1 MKTVIC
7 FGTFDLLHLGHLSYF
22 EQAKKY
28 GDYLIVVVAR
38 DTTKEKQKKK
48 ILFTER
54 ERLKLL
60 QSLRIVDEA
69 VLGDKED
76 HYKIITAK
84 KPDTILLGY
93 DHPISEEDLKKELA
107 KRNLHSLIYR
117 AKPFQIES
125 QKSNILRS
133 LLQKRGI

>member
-38 DTTKEKQKKK
+38 DSTKEKQKKK
-48 ILFTER
+48 ILFTEK

-60 QSLRIVDEA
+60 QSLHIVNET
-69 VLGDKED
+69 VLGDKKD
-76 HYKIITAK
+76 HYKIIVEK
-84 KPDTILLGY
+84 KPEVICLGY
-93 DHPISEEDLKKELA
+93 DHPISEENLKNELA
-107 KRNLHSLIYR
+107 RRNLYPQIFR

>member
-38 DTTKEKQKKK
+38 DSTKEKQKKK
-48 ILFTER
+48 IIFTEN

-84 KPDTILLGY
+84 KPDIILLGY
-93 DHPISEEDLKKELA
+93 DHPISEEDLKKELT
-107 KRNLHSLIYR
+107 KRNLHPLIFR
-117 AKPFQIES
+117 AKPFKIES

>member
-38 DTTKEKQKKK
+38 DSTKEKQQKK
-48 ILFTER
+48 IIFTEQ

-60 QSLRIVDEA
+60 QSLHIVDEA
-69 VLGDKED
+69 VLGDKKD
-76 HYKIITAK
+76 HYRIIVEK
-84 KPDTILLGY
+84 NPDVICLGY
-93 DHPISEEDLKKELA
+93 DHPITEEKLKIELHN
-107 KRNLHSLIYR
+107 RNLHPLIVR
-117 AKPFQIES
+117 AKPFKLKS
-125 QKSNILRS
+125 QKSSILRS
-133 LLQKRGI
+133 RLQEKWM

>member
-38 DTTKEKQKKK
+38 DSTKEKQKKK
-48 ILFTER
+48 IIFTED

-60 QSLRIVDEA
+60 QSLRLVDEA
-69 VLGDKED
+69 VLGYGKD
-76 HYKIITAK
+76 HFKIIVEK
-84 KPDTILLGY
+84 NPNVICLGY
-93 DHPISEEDLKKELA
+93 DHLISEEILQRELA
-107 KRNLHSLIYR
+107 KRNLHPHIIR
-117 AKPFQIES
+117 AKPFKSKS
-125 QKSNILRS
+125 QKSGILRS
-133 LLQKRGI
+133 RLHERGI

>member
-38 DTTKEKQKKK
+38 DSTKEKQKKK
-48 ILFTER
+48 ILFTEK

-60 QSLRIVDEA
+60 QSLHIVNET
-69 VLGDKED
+69 VLGDKKD
-76 HYKIITAK
+76 HYKIIVER
-84 KPDTILLGY
+84 KPEVVVLGY
-93 DHPISEEDLKKELA
+93 DHPISEEALKKELA
-107 KRNLHSLIYR
+107 KRNLYPQIFR